1 VVLAAGCASKKPRF
15 DSGAA
20 AQSAETNFTR
30 MPLTGEASSN
40 TARAELKPFTLG
52 PGDLVEIEVV
62 GNTASR
68 ATELVG
74 LDGKIYYQILP
85 GLDVWGLTL
94 GQTQEALEKELAKY
108 LNAPQVTI
116 TLRAVGSKY
125 VWLLGRLNKPGLY
138 PISGPT
144 SLLECLA
151 LAGGPS
157 ASGGFT
163 TEDLADLRHSFLMRK
178 GQMVPVDFHR
188 LLHEGDMS
196 QNIQLLPDDFVY
208 VPSALG
214 QQVYVLGSVHSQRA
228 IVYTERTTLLSAIAA
243 ANGGVTF
250 DYLAEYYGARVADA
264 YLSHV
269 AIVRGSL
276 TEPQVAVVDFTAIMK
291 GKAPDIRL
299 EPGDIV
305 YVPDSPY
312 RALKSYAN
320 MIVNAFVTTVAANE
334 GVRAGGGTGTVG
346 VAVPVGR

>member
-1 VVLAAGCASKKPRF
+1 
-15 DSGAA
+15 
-20 AQSAETNFTR
+20 
-30 MPLTGEASSN
+30 
-40 TARAELKPFTLG
+40 
-52 PGDLVEIEVV
+52 
-62 GNTASR
+62 
-68 ATELVG
+68 
-74 LDGKIYYQILP
+74 
-85 GLDVWGLTL
+85 
-94 GQTQEALEKELAKY
+94 
-108 LNAPQVTI
+108 
-116 TLRAVGSKY
+116 
-125 VWLLGRLNKPGLY
+125 
-138 PISGPT
+138 
-144 SLLECLA
+144 
-151 LAGGPS
+151 
-157 ASGGFT
+157 
-163 TEDLADLRHSFLMRK
+163 
-178 GQMVPVDFHR
+178 MVPVDFYR

-228 IVYTERTTLLSAIAA
+228 IVYTERTTLLSAIAS
-243 ANGGVTF
+243 ANGGTTY
-250 DYLAEYYGARVADA
+250 DYLGEYYGTRVADA

-276 TEPQVAVVDFTAIMK
+276 AEPQVAVVDFTAIMK

-312 RALKSYAN
+312 RTLKSYAN